1 MDFLYLA
8 LLAILTGLTAA
19 YLHLC
24 IKLEERK

>member
-8 LLAILTGLTAA
+8 LLALLTGLTAA

-24 IKLEERK
+24 ASLEDRR

>member
-1 MDFLYLA
+1 MDLLYLA

>member
-1 MDFLYLA
+1 MDLPYLA

-24 IKLEERK
+24 AKLEERK

>member
-8 LLAILTGLTAA
+8 LVALLTGLTAA

-24 IKLEERK
+24 GTLEERK